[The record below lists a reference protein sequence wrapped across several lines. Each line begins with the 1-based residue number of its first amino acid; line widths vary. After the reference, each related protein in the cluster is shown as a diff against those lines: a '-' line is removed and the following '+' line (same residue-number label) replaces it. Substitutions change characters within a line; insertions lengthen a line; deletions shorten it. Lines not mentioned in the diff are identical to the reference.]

1 MCRSIGMSVT
11 NRVGVEDANWLLSL
25 AELPHLEKMVPLAGG
40 WDNTN
45 FLLHLADGSK
55 VVLKAWFANRVEEVH
70 RVILRH
76 IHLDSHG
83 IPTTVPIKLYDDR
96 SFAEKNGVAWTL
108 LPYIQGGHLGKDSQ
122 SLVSLGKELA
132 RMHEIPV
139 SECFPREYRMGFTL
153 FDKVASLSK
162 DGGPDV
168 SFVRLL
174 ASESSAIKSN
184 LPKEIPIGV
193 LHGDLFPDNI
203 IGKGGVRAILDLE
216 EAWIGPKIFDLVMAF
231 VGFGWEGTEPIF
243 ERWESLVGGYQS
255 IRILGDKE
263 IEALPTMHRYATLS
277 IACWRYWKHN
287 LADPNEG
294 LSKRYVEMVDRLGVE
309 FDF

>member
-96 SFAEKNGVAWTL
+96 SFVGKTGFAWPLRRNTQGDIFEKALHPRVGLEKNWPECTRYLFRNVFQGNIGWGSHFSIRLHPYPKMGVLMSL
-108 LPYIQGGHLGKDSQ
+108 LSDFLLL
-122 SLVSLGKELA
+122 SLVLSRVTCPKKFPLEFYTG
-132 RMHEIPV
+132 I
-139 SECFPREYRMGFTL
+139 CFLT
-153 FDKVASLSK
+153 
-162 DGGPDV
+162 
-168 SFVRLL
+168 
-174 ASESSAIKSN
+174 I
-184 LPKEIPIGV
+184 
-193 LHGDLFPDNI
+193 
-203 IGKGGVRAILDLE
+203 
-216 EAWIGPKIFDLVMAF
+216 
-231 VGFGWEGTEPIF
+231 
-243 ERWESLVGGYQS
+243 
-255 IRILGDKE
+255 
-263 IEALPTMHRYATLS
+263 
-277 IACWRYWKHN
+277 
-287 LADPNEG
+287 
-294 LSKRYVEMVDRLGVE
+294 
-309 FDF
+309 

>member
-1 MCRSIGMSVT
+1 MCRSTGMSVT

-96 SFAEKNGVAWTL
+96 SFAEKNGFAWTL

-153 FDKVASLSK
+153 FDQVASLSK

-216 EAWIGPKIFDLVMAF
+216 EAWIGPKILPWHSLDLAGKEQSRYLRDGSPWLEVIKVSEYSAIRRLRRFQQCTDMRLF
-231 VGFGWEGTEPIF
+231 QL
-243 ERWESLVGGYQS
+243 LVGVIGS
-255 IRILGDKE
+255 II
-263 IEALPTMHRYATLS
+263 
-277 IACWRYWKHN
+277 
-287 LADPNEG
+287 
-294 LSKRYVEMVDRLGVE
+294 
-309 FDF
+309 